1 MFYQVGIMGLV
12 EEEWIET
19 LATLDPED
27 VTYLD
32 FVSKGNELCQSLKE
46 KVTGHTFVIYFL
58 DFLEHLSLMFR
69 RNPIESK
76 LVKGINCILTRV

>member
-1 MFYQVGIMGLV
+1 MGLV

-32 FVSKGNELCQSLKE
+32 FVSKAKELCKDLKQ
-46 KVTGHTFVIYFL
+46 KVLAHCLFNVWFK
-58 DFLEHLSLMFR
+58 
-69 RNPIESK
+69 PQ
-76 LVKGINCILTRV
+76 

>member
-1 MFYQVGIMGLV
+1 MSLFILVVKLGDYCLNIFEFFSQVGVMGLV

-32 FVSKGNELCQSLKE
+32 FVSKANELCKDLKQ
-46 KVTGHTFVIYFL
+46 KVLAHCLFNVWFK
-58 DFLEHLSLMFR
+58 
-69 RNPIESK
+69 PP
-76 LVKGINCILTRV
+76 

>member
-1 MFYQVGIMGLV
+1 MFYCWTCTYIYIKQLRIFSDNVKHACLCFDQWHMFYQVGIMGLV

-46 KVTGHTFVIYFL
+46 KVILLF
-58 DFLEHLSLMFR
+58 
-69 RNPIESK
+69 
-76 LVKGINCILTRV
+76 INI

>member
-1 MFYQVGIMGLV
+1 MFYQVGIIGLV

-46 KVTGHTFVIYFL
+46 KVTGYTFFIIYIFKCT
-58 DFLEHLSLMFR
+58 FSMQ
-69 RNPIESK
+69 
-76 LVKGINCILTRV
+76 IL

>member
-32 FVSKGNELCQSLKE
+32 FVSKGNELCQSLKK
-46 KVTGHTFVIYFL
+46 KVILLFIIYNVFSRFSREFV
-58 DFLEHLSLMFR
+58 S
-69 RNPIESK
+69 
-76 LVKGINCILTRV
+76 

>member
-1 MFYQVGIMGLV
+1 MGLV

-32 FVSKGNELCQSLKE
+32 FVSKANELCKDLKQ
-46 KVTGHTFVIYFL
+46 KVLAHCLFNVWF
-58 DFLEHLSLMFR
+58 
-69 RNPIESK
+69 
-76 LVKGINCILTRV
+76 

>member
-1 MFYQVGIMGLV
+1 MSLSVLKFLILVVKLGDYCLNFFSQVGVMGLV

-32 FVSKGNELCQSLKE
+32 FVSKAIELCKDLKQ
-46 KVTGHTFVIYFL
+46 KVLAHCLFNVWFKPL
-58 DFLEHLSLMFR
+58 
-69 RNPIESK
+69 
-76 LVKGINCILTRV
+76 

>member
-1 MFYQVGIMGLV
+1 MGLV

-46 KVTGHTFVIYFL
+46 KVTGYTFFIIYIFKCT
-58 DFLEHLSLMFR
+58 LSFKFSMQILWCCYGLY
-69 RNPIESK
+69 K
-76 LVKGINCILTRV
+76 L

>member
-1 MFYQVGIMGLV
+1 MFYQVGIIGLV

-46 KVTGHTFVIYFL
+46 KVTGYTFFI
-58 DFLEHLSLMFR
+58 R
-69 RNPIESK
+69 
-76 LVKGINCILTRV
+76 

>member
-1 MFYQVGIMGLV
+1 MYRTIENIAVMNVEYTCLRFDKWHFFYQVGIMGLV

-46 KVTGHTFVIYFL
+46 KVNGHTFLYDIYFFDL
-58 DFLEHLSLMFR
+58 
-69 RNPIESK
+69 
-76 LVKGINCILTRV
+76 